1 MDWGSLISTVV
12 STVGTVVGALLGAN
26 KIEDGVV
33 AYLHR
38 AGTADASE
46 FTSAFCKDGEKYLL
60 FNQSSNASD
69 IIAVSFPARG
79 NIGAESVMIP
89 GRYSFDMTN
98 IFHDN
103 ALHDSTQF
111 ELTAAVASQNAVNDE
126 QSCVRI
132 SSSGKDLPVDGQSH
146 AIGAYLEAQVS
157 QQEVSIYPRSGVVLQ
172 RLPLVSVQGSGDSG
186 ARIMDA
192 TGEQQKITCQLPQP
206 LDGDDVVNI
215 EVLAEVQTQKS
226 LAAILQNQKHAHLL
240 KAVDE
245 DMANRV
251 AKAPRLNWKNRA

>member
-1 MDWGSLISTVV
+1 M
-12 STVGTVVGALLGAN
+12 
-26 KIEDGVV
+26 
-33 AYLHR
+33 
-38 AGTADASE
+38 
-46 FTSAFCKDGEKYLL
+46 
-60 FNQSSNASD
+60 NA
-69 IIAVSFPARG
+69 
-79 NIGAESVMIP
+79 
-89 GRYSFDMTN
+89 
-98 IFHDN
+98 
-103 ALHDSTQF
+103 
-111 ELTAAVASQNAVNDE
+111 E

-172 RLPLVSVQGSGDSG
+172 RLPMVSVQGSGDSG

-206 LDGDDVVNI
+206 LDGDDVVNV

-226 LAAILQNQKHAHLL
+226 FAAILQNQKHAHLL